1 VPITM
6 PSGRIFVFYVFN
18 ADDTRELPADNPP
31 YPGSVTQ
38 RMDSHGHYVFRWS
51 DDQGKTWSH
60 ERGVIPV
67 REFEIDRN
75 NHRLCMLPSYQYSV
89 LLFGLPILLFFRVG
103 QNKEHKL
110 LSP

>member
-1 VPITM
+1 MTMKTFDGGVTWQNRVPLESPQAPESSWGVPITM

-60 ERGVIPV
+60 
-67 REFEIDRN
+67 
-75 NHRLCMLPSYQYSV
+75 
-89 LLFGLPILLFFRVG
+89 
-103 QNKEHKL
+103 
-110 LSP
+110 